1 MGRMIPH
8 TGESFPKE
16 KGWTEPVWEP
26 QGSPRS
32 PEMSIQGVD
41 IDPEDIGRSA
51 LRGLTNVPV
60 GLAALADLAVNA
72 EAPYFKGLG
81 AAYNFAQGNE
91 LDAPTN
97 MAGDMQS
104 LFGDHATLYYSLGNL
119 LAASPIITRVD
130 GEDSIVGGSG
140 HDALVGGGGK
150 DDLSGGP
157 GADVI
162 MGDLAK
168 LAWSGELLEFVLSQT
183 PEIGDQDLVVGGD
196 GADLISGQGGDD
208 DLSGD
213 DGGDYIFGEL
223 ESFGLEVI
231 KHRFEFTDFF
241 DKLDPGVFRRARHE
255 FADEI
260 KRVAELA
267 NANAGD
273 FVLQMGLFKHLIA
286 PSETMF
292 RFGPPGTIASSDPV
306 RTLDELFNRYVHHDF
321 DQREEAETT
330 IKRRLN
336 TLLKEQFA
344 DRVYREERLGDELYH
359 VTFPFVWRH
368 NEHTPLQAIRPL
380 SFDLDDPKSILD
392 KGHRK
397 YIRWK
402 RKRR

>member
-1 MGRMIPH
+1 MSTFCNYAVLRFQPYPE
-8 TGESFPKE
+8 TGEF
-16 KGWTEPVWEP
+16 
-26 QGSPRS
+26 
-32 PEMSIQGVD
+32 
-41 IDPEDIGRSA
+41 A
-51 LRGLTNVPV
+51 N
-60 GLAALADLAVNA
+60 
-72 EAPYFKGLG
+72 LG
-81 AAYNFAQGNE
+81 IVMLCSDGQFLQRVE
-91 LDAPTN
+91 
-97 MAGDMQS
+97 
-104 LFGDHATLYYSLGNL
+104 
-119 LAASPIITRVD
+119 TRTRKRV
-130 GEDSIVGGSG
+130 
-140 HDALVGGGGK
+140 
-150 DDLSGGP
+150 
-157 GADVI
+157 
-162 MGDLAK
+162 
-168 LAWSGELLEFVLSQT
+168 
-183 PEIGDQDLVVGGD
+183 
-196 GADLISGQGGDD
+196 
-208 DLSGD
+208 
-213 DGGDYIFGEL
+213 
-223 ESFGLEVI
+223 
-231 KHRFEFTDFF
+231 TDFF

-392 KGHRK
+392 KGDRWIMQMNRLAKHGGMPEDTVFVCQAPQSQDAKRAQS
-397 YIRWK
+397 YREITAELSSTRHIRVIPQETPVAQM
-402 RKRR
+402 REMLGETMRH